1 MGPADL
7 WCHRWTGILL
17 SASLLTTCSP
27 PASAQATSSATQTE
41 KDVVLGLET
50 PWTTQLHGRCRE
62 PLAKPTISVNQDTVI
77 EHRGMVTFTCST
89 ADVNVTIHWVFN
101 SLPLVFN
108 ERMLLSEDNKTLTIL
123 TVQREDAGSYQCEV
137 WSTLEV
143 QSSDLTFLHVN
154 SGPDSV
160 EIKLVSGVPN
170 GEVVEVLE
178 GATMNVQVETQSRPH
193 AHLVSPSDSIS
204 PPTTNT
210 STLTV
215 QGVSKEHEGMYRC
228 LVSNNITQLS
238 LLGALEVRVL
248 ELLTPPQVRPPSLH
262 LMENASSVSLT
273 CQTSHK
279 WVSIQWFVG
288 DQPLLPSE
296 HLALSSDNK
305 TLVIHGLRRDDTG
318 PYKCEIWHRGSQA
331 RSDPLRLNISYG
343 PDRVS
348 ITSGTATTV
357 VSTIKARFN
366 SNLTLHCWAESEPGC
381 EYNWTLEAFPWV
393 HVGSQLTIDVLS
405 WEHEG
410 NYNCTAFNA
419 VTSLARSA
427 SVMVKVVGPESSSL
441 SAGVIAGIIVGIL
454 LVIVIGLGY
463 FLYTR
468 SALRQSLTGVTPYFS
483 AHLQMEP
490 PSALGGHFSSPGN
503 PAPNPPMRPPVRS
516 VPEDNT
522 ETDYEME
529 PPPAFGGHFSGP
541 RNPVPKLQ
549 MHPRVHS
556 VPEDNTETEYEMEPP
571 SAPGGQSFGPR
582 NPVPKPPM
590 RPPVRSVPEDNTE
603 AEYEMEPPSAFGGH
617 ISGPRN
623 PAPKLQMHPPVRS
636 VPEDNTETE
645 YEMEPPSAPGGQS
658 FGPRNPVPKP
668 PMRPPVRSV
677 PEDNTEAEYEMEP
690 PSAFI
695 GHLSGPRN
703 PAPKLQMHPPV
714 RSVPE
719 DNTETDYE
727 MEPPSAFIGHLS
739 GPRNPAPKLQM
750 HPPDRSVPEDNTETD
765 YEMEPPSAPSSHSS
779 GPRNPAPKPLMRPPV
794 HSVPEDN
801 TETDYEMEPPTAPG
815 GHSSGPRNPVPK
827 PRMRPPVRSVP
838 EDNTEAEYEVFY
850 AMLSL

>member
-27 PASAQATSSATQTE
+27 PAAAQATSSATQTE

-50 PWTTQLHGRCRE
+50 PWTTQLHE

-154 SGPDSV
+154 
-160 EIKLVSGVPN
+160 
-170 GEVVEVLE
+170 
-178 GATMNVQVETQSRPH
+178 
-193 AHLVSPSDSIS
+193 
-204 PPTTNT
+204 
-210 STLTV
+210 
-215 QGVSKEHEGMYRC
+215 
-228 LVSNNITQLS
+228 
-238 LLGALEVRVL
+238 
-248 ELLTPPQVRPPSLH
+248 
-262 LMENASSVSLT
+262 
-273 CQTSHK
+273 
-279 WVSIQWFVG
+279 
-288 DQPLLPSE
+288 
-296 HLALSSDNK
+296 
-305 TLVIHGLRRDDTG
+305 
-318 PYKCEIWHRGSQA
+318 
-331 RSDPLRLNISYG
+331 YG

-468 SALRQSLTGVTPYFS
+468 SALRPCRSSTAILVPEATQPTFERRPPTESRPNKPRRPVYDNVSEAWDQIGVKKTLPSALTEESFE
-483 AHLQMEP
+483 MEP

-516 VPEDNT
+516 VPENNT

-529 PPPAFGGHFSGP
+529 PPPAFGGHISGP
-541 RNPVPKLQ
+541 RNPAPKLQ

-645 YEMEPPSAPGGQS
+645 YEMEPPSAPGSPASGL
-658 FGPRNPVPKP
+658 RNPVPKP
-668 PMRPPVRSV
+668 RMRPPVRSV

-727 MEPPSAFIGHLS
+727 MEPPSAPG
-739 GPRNPAPKLQM
+739 
-750 HPPDRSVPEDNTETD
+750 
-765 YEMEPPSAPSSHSS
+765 SHSS
-779 GPRNPAPKPLMRPPV
+779 GPRNPVPKPPMRPPV

-838 EDNTEAEYEVFY
+838 EDNTEAEYEMPVNSESSMY
-850 AMLSL
+850 CQVNPSV